1 MKDWLR
7 LPALHFLLIG
17 GLLFAA
23 DAWWRRA
30 SRAGEVQAEVPKTI
44 VISAAEI
51 AQLRR
56 QWYAQS
62 GRLPDPGAL
71 RAAIDHAIDEEV
83 LYREALAR
91 ELDRDDEVVRQRLV
105 SVMGFLSD
113 DEKRDATALY
123 RAALELGLDR
133 NDLVV
138 RRHLVQLMRLLAR
151 RPEVPRP
158 VTDAEL
164 VALLEREPERWQRPA
179 EVTLTHVFLSAS
191 RRGSR
196 VDRDARDLLERLLGE
211 HAGADRAS
219 ALGDPFP
226 LGTEVRH
233 AAERDLQRI
242 FGAGFAQAL
251 AEVKPG
257 QWSGPIRSSY
267 GGHLVWVRERIPPRV
282 PPLEAIRSQLLQQLR
297 DQRGEERARAKL
309 RAWRA
314 GYTIEVADAGQAEAR
329 FDPALYPARVDVTLP
344 RPQPFL
350 GD

>member
-1 MKDWLR
+1 
-7 LPALHFLLIG
+7 
-17 GLLFAA
+17 
-23 DAWWRRA
+23 
-30 SRAGEVQAEVPKTI
+30 
-44 VISAAEI
+44 
-51 AQLRR
+51 
-56 QWYAQS
+56 
-62 GRLPDPGAL
+62 
-71 RAAIDHAIDEEV
+71 
-83 LYREALAR
+83 
-91 ELDRDDEVVRQRLV
+91 
-105 SVMGFLSD
+105 MGFLSD

-158 VTDAEL
+158 VADAEL
-164 VALLEREPERWQRPA
+164 VALRAREPERWQSPA
-179 EVTLTHVFLSAS
+179 EVTLTHVFLSES

-196 VDRDARDLLERLLGE
+196 VDRDARELLERLLDE

-233 AAERDLQRI
+233 ASERDLQRI
-242 FGAGFAQAL
+242 FGAGFARAL

-267 GGHLVWVRERIPPRV
+267 GRHLVWVHERIPPRM
-282 PPLEAIRSQLLQQLR
+282 PPLEAIRPQLLQQLR

-314 GYTIEVADAGQAEAR
+314 GYVVEVADAGQAGAR